1 MKVRTLYKLSVRN
14 IVRHP
19 KTSLQIFSGIFFA
32 AVVLMCIILYYLML
46 EDRLY
51 KTSLNLKSANCLYT
65 EITTTEQLD
74 ALENDEHIA
83 DMICSTQYFSYLDE
97 DSAFMPF
104 FSLLTL
110 TINGE
115 TYQALRGEYLNA
127 DSFCR
132 INVCASEG
140 KTISYSEIEEYKYK
154 FGDDM
159 FLAGRDIQQENE
171 ILISEEVF
179 MLYHIPCTQWED
191 CIGKKITITAHSADG
206 TNETINV
213 LSDYVICGILNSD
226 VARLC
231 NRSEEDVFIIQS
243 PLKELTKQYDSFTV
257 YAHLNELYDL
267 EQLSEQMTETYS
279 LPFSYSDKNKE
290 IKYITSQ
297 TELVRRVFFIAGAM
311 ISFSIVFNSIRI
323 LLYVTQQKKSFYG
336 ALLAM
341 GMKRKYV
348 RKMMFTEITLLSVL
362 SLMLSCVLSI
372 IAMHFFSSELSAF
385 LSLEMEL
392 NTVILIQSF
401 LLATAFHILV
411 LLVSFLLAYRILKKR
426 EITELI
432 R

>member
-1 MKVRTLYKLSVRN
+1 MKVRALYKLSVRN

-323 LLYVTQQKKSFYG
+323 LLYVTQQKKSFFG

-348 RKMMFTEITLLSVL
+348 RKMMFTEITLLSVF

-411 LLVSFLLAYRILKKR
+411 LLISFLLAYRILKKR

>member
-1 MKVRTLYKLSVRN
+1 MKALTLYKLSARN

-159 FLAGRDIQQENE
+159 FLAGRDIQQKNE

-179 MLYHIPCTQWED
+179 MLYRIPCTQWED

>member
-65 EITTTEQLD
+65 EITTAEQLD

-191 CIGKKITITAHSADG
+191 CIGKKITITAHSVDG

-348 RKMMFTEITLLSVL
+348 RKMMFTEITLLS
-362 SLMLSCVLSI
+362 LMLSCVLSI

>member
-19 KTSLQIFSGIFFA
+19 KTSLQIFSGVFFA

-362 SLMLSCVLSI
+362 SLMVSCVLSI

>member
-1 MKVRTLYKLSVRN
+1 MKVLTLYKLSARN

-206 TNETINV
+206 TNGTINV